1 MNKPVS
7 TSQAN
12 ALGKDD
18 IKYLERTLGAVP
30 MSKVQP
36 GAHTD
41 VDGLLKFGYH
51 TNPYVRVFC
60 KVLWSGYAIAQ
71 GSLADGHQRFVS
83 ARKDADL
90 SAVDAMT
97 ARSLDDAHSALEAAT
112 APTGSLQQFL
122 VVLRDKTLQRLW
134 SRVCETLNLPP
145 PRFHVLYGAARPR
158 SLVDIEAEEAA
169 ELAKLRLVPEAGEA
183 AAEASVEAASVAA
196 ENEDDDGDED
206 EDDEGATSKLTLE
219 IKRSGSAET
228 AAEWLLGAV
237 ADALRE
243 LRTQKAS
250 GTLQVTLSIGGEKT
264 SSGPRPD
271 GGKRRRRRR
280 R

>member
-1 MNKPVS
+1 MNKPV
-7 TSQAN
+7 TTQHAN
-12 ALGKDD
+12 ALGKDE

-30 MSKVQP
+30 LAKVQP

-41 VDGLLKFGYH
+41 VDALLKFGYH

-71 GSLADGHQRFVS
+71 GALADGHQRFVS

-97 ARSLDDAHSALEAAT
+97 ARSLDDAHGALEAAM
-112 APTGSLQQFL
+112 APTGSMQQFL

-158 SLVDIEAEEAA
+158 SAAEIEAEEAA
-169 ELAKLRLVPEAGEA
+169 ELAKLRLVPEAAEA
-183 AAEASVEAASVAA
+183 AAEASVEAAASAA
-196 ENEDDDGDED
+196 TEEEEED
-206 EDDEGATSKLTLE
+206 EDDDDEGPAAKLTIE

-228 AAEWLLGAV
+228 APEWLLA
-237 ADALRE
+237 ALAEALRE
-243 LRTQKAS
+243 LRTQKAT
-250 GTLQVTLSIGGEKT
+250 GALQLTLSVQGEKQGG
-264 SSGPRPD
+264 GPRPE